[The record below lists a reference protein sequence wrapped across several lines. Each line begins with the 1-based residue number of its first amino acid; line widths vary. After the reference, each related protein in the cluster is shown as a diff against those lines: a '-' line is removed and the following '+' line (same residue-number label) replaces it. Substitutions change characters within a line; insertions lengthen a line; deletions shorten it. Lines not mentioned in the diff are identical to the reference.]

1 MNCENA
7 RKSLPLMLYGELSF
21 DDEEALETH
30 LEKCAG
36 CRAEMA
42 TLRGIERVLDTRE
55 LDVSPFL
62 LRECRERLKRS
73 LEQEQA
79 HTGLAARVKI
89 ALSHIFSGV
98 PWAPRMARPV
108 GAAAL
113 VALGFFGSRIV
124 SNTPIAG
131 FQNASVLDPAAR
143 VRYVE
148 PAPGG
153 KVQLVVDET
162 RQRVISGSLEDEQVR
177 RLLLSAAKDS
187 SDPGLRVESVE
198 ILKQDCDSN
207 DVRGV
212 LMAAL
217 QHDPNPGVRLKAL
230 EGLKPYASQPEVRKA
245 LAQALLSDDNPGI
258 RTQAIDLLI
267 QNAKEQP
274 LIGVLQELMR
284 KESNSYVRLQC
295 QKALREMKAS
305 AETY

>member
-1 MNCENA
+1 
-7 RKSLPLMLYGELSF
+7 MLYGELSF
-21 DDEEALETH
+21 DDEDAVEVH
-30 LEKCAG
+30 LDKCAG
-36 CRAEMA
+36 CRREMA
-42 TLRGIERVLDTRE
+42 ALRKIGSALEMRE

-62 LRECRERLKRS
+62 LRQCRQRLQSS
-73 LEQEQA
+73 LEEERSRSGFGGRV
-79 HTGLAARVKI
+79 TAALRH
-89 ALSHIFSGV
+89 AFSGGFR
-98 PWAPRMARPV
+98 APRIVRPV
-108 GAAAL
+108 SAAAL
-113 VALGFFGSRIV
+113 VALGFFGSRLV
-124 SNTPIAG
+124 SNTSVAG
-131 FQNASVLDPAAR
+131 LHSASVLDPVAR

-162 RQRVISGSLEDEQVR
+162 RQRVISGSLDDEQVR

-207 DVRGV
+207 DVRDV
-212 LMAAL
+212 LMTAL

-230 EGLKPYASQPEVRKA
+230 EGLKPYARQPEVRKA
-245 LAQALLSDDNPGI
+245 LAHALLSDDNPGI

-274 LIGVLQELMR
+274 LIGLLQELLR

>member
-1 MNCENA
+1 MNCEDA
-7 RKSLPLMLYGELSF
+7 RTSLPLVLYGELSF
-21 DDEEALETH
+21 DEEEAIESH
-30 LEKCAG
+30 LESCTE
-36 CRAEMA
+36 CREEMA
-42 TLRGIERVLDTRE
+42 RLREMERALDTRE

-62 LRECRERLKRS
+62 LRQCRQQLQCSLDEERARS
-73 LEQEQA
+73 
-79 HTGLAARVKI
+79 GLGARI
-89 ALSHIFSGV
+89 LTALSHVFAGSS
-98 PWAPRMARPV
+98 WAPRIAKPA

-124 SNTPIAG
+124 PTATVAG
-131 FQNASVLDPAAR
+131 FDRAGLLDPAAR

-153 KVQLVVDET
+153 KVQLVIDET
-162 RQRVISGSLEDEQVR
+162 TQRVISGPPDDAQIR
-177 RLLLSAAKDS
+177 RLLLAAAKDP
-187 SDPGLRVESVE
+187 SDPGLRGECVE
-198 ILKQDCDSN
+198 ILKNDSDSH

-217 QHDPNPGVRLKAL
+217 EHDSNAGVRLKAL
-230 EGLKPYASQPEVRKA
+230 EGLKPYAAQPEVRKA

-274 LIGVLQELMR
+274 LIGILQELLR
-284 KESNSYVRLQC
+284 KENNSYVRLQC
-295 QKALREMKAS
+295 QKALHEMRAS